1 MEAGAG
7 RVGDMTTY
15 DPAEDGRKS
24 YDLAV
29 ELKRQR
35 GDAHWPVACMVRVVL
50 SDMPP
55 STNNLRAHFV
65 DGAGKLRSAKT
76 KRYAEWKKAA
86 AWEIAAGRPGKIDG
100 PYSLSLAVQRDWRS
114 KRARDI
120 DNIIKPVSDA
130 LVAAGV
136 IKDDSLAERVEAHW
150 ADNLD
155 GAAVVAIV
163 QEAAA

>member
-1 MEAGAG
+1 MSMSAA
-7 RVGDMTTY
+7 DY
-15 DPAEDGRKS
+15 DPAEDARLS
-24 YDLAV
+24 YDVAI
-29 ELKRQR
+29 EAKRKR
-35 GDAHWPVACMVRVVL
+35 GDTHWPSACMIRVIIK
-50 SDMPP
+50 DMPP
-55 STNNLRAHFV
+55 SANKLRNHFV
-65 DGAGKLRSAKT
+65 DGAGKLRSSKT
-76 KRYAEWKKAA
+76 KRYADWKQAT
-86 AWEIAAGRPGKIDG
+86 AWEIAASRPGKIDG

-136 IKDDSLAERVEAHW
+136 IKDDCLAERVSAHW

-163 QEAAA
+163 QEVA